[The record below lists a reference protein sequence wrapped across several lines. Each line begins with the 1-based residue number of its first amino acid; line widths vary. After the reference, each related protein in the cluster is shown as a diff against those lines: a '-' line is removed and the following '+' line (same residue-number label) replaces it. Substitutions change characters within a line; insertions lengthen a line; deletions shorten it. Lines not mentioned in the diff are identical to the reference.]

1 MGVPTLE
8 EQIRDQVIATCNST
22 KLRRK
27 LLTESDLTL
36 EKVLQIGQS
45 MEQAQHHLS
54 TIEQKSTSN
63 QEELNVLPYH
73 RRSPPKKPFQK
84 IIRNKIKTLIT
95 ETHISKV
102 RNSILVT
109 TKLNVVAVVLK
120 GTEEMNVVQVK
131 TKHIVN
137 AIRLDILKECVD
149 PKKNVT
155 SKMPSTVPLLSCQIR
170 MQTLILTMRIYMFLK

>member
-1 MGVPTLE
+1 M
-8 EQIRDQVIATCNST
+8 
-22 KLRRK
+22 
-27 LLTESDLTL
+27 
-36 EKVLQIGQS
+36 
-45 MEQAQHHLS
+45 
-54 TIEQKSTSN
+54 
-63 QEELNVLPYH
+63 
-73 RRSPPKKPFQK
+73 
-84 IIRNKIKTLIT
+84 

-120 GTEEMNVVQVK
+120 GTEEMNVDELK
-131 TKHIVN
+131 TEHVVN
-137 AIRLDILKECVD
+137 AIKLDILKECVD